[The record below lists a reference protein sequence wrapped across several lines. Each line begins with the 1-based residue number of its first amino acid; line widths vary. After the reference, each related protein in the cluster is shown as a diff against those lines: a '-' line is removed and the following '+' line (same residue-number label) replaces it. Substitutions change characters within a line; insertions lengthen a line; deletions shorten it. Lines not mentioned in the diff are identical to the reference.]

1 MSQDEKEIFLQMQQN
16 IQSILE
22 LLQTSHEP
30 NNGYKIVLFL
40 VPIFGIVFGSTLLC
54 LIFLFW
60 HKQRMELIKTGLY
73 KPFEFDFRAYS
84 FFLGLLLTFTG
95 ATLAI
100 VFIVVLGKSLAMLGG
115 LIPLAIGLS
124 LLTFYKLRKFPKR

>member
-1 MSQDEKEIFLQMQQN
+1 MSSDEKEILLQIQQN

-22 LLQTSHEP
+22 LLLSSHEP

-54 LIFLFW
+54 LIFWMW

-100 VFIVVLGKSLAMLGG
+100 VFIIVLGKSLAMLGG

-124 LLTFYKLRKFPKR
+124 LLTFYKLRKFPKK

>member
-1 MSQDEKEIFLQMQQN
+1 MSPEEKEIFLQMQQN
-16 IQSILE
+16 INSILE
-22 LLQTSHEP
+22 LIQTTHEP

-60 HKQRMELIKTGLY
+60 HRQRMELIKSGLY
-73 KPFEFDFRAYS
+73 KPIAFDFRAYS

-95 ATLAI
+95 LTLAI
-100 VFIVVLGKSLAMLGG
+100 VFIIVLGKSLAMLGG

-124 LLTFYKLRKFPKR
+124 LLTYYKFSR

>member
-73 KPFEFDFRAYS
+73 KPFEFD
-84 FFLGLLLTFTG
+84 LE
-95 ATLAI
+95 
-100 VFIVVLGKSLAMLGG
+100 
-115 LIPLAIGLS
+115 LIP
-124 LLTFYKLRKFPKR
+124 FF

>member
-1 MSQDEKEIFLQMQQN
+1 MSSEEKEILLQ
-16 IQSILE
+16 IQESLRLILE
-22 LLQTSHEP
+22 LLQSGQVS

-40 VPIFGIVFGSTLLC
+40 VPIFGIVFGSSVLC
-54 LIFLFW
+54 LIFYMW

-73 KPFEFDFRAYS
+73 KPIIFDFRAYS

-95 ATLAI
+95 LTLAI
-100 VFIVVLGKSLAMLGG
+100 VFIMVLGNSLAMLGG

-124 LLTFYKLRKFPKR
+124 LLTFYKLRK